1 MNQNN
6 KIIFLSGPTASG
18 KSHLALKLAEIINGE
33 IINADSM
40 QVYKELD
47 ILTARPSKIDQKN
60 IKHHLYGHQTGKNR
74 YNVNKWCSEC
84 LSKINEIITNKKNP
98 IIVGGTGLYFTCLIN
113 GINYVPIIPE
123 YVKQDSKKI
132 LNKFGYDE
140 FYKLVNAIDPD
151 SCSKIKPNDVHRLR
165 RVWEVHNYTG
175 IILSNWLIKEK
186 KEFIKNYTYKFIL
199 LLPERKNIYER
210 CNERFI
216 KMIDKG
222 AIQEVKNL
230 YKKNFDYNL
239 PIMKAHGVPEIKHY
253 LDGNITLKEAINRS
267 QKTTRNYV
275 KRQFT
280 WWRWS
285 KIRPDQIID
294 GFPSNI
300 DLNNLDI

>member
-1 MNQNN
+1 
-6 KIIFLSGPTASG
+6 
-18 KSHLALKLAEIINGE
+18 
-33 IINADSM
+33 
-40 QVYKELD
+40 
-47 ILTARPSKIDQKN
+47 
-60 IKHHLYGHQTGKNR
+60 
-74 YNVNKWCSEC
+74 
-84 LSKINEIITNKKNP
+84 
-98 IIVGGTGLYFTCLIN
+98 
-113 GINYVPIIPE
+113 
-123 YVKQDSKKI
+123 
-132 LNKFGYDE
+132 
-140 FYKLVNAIDPD
+140 
-151 SCSKIKPNDVHRLR
+151 
-165 RVWEVHNYTG
+165 
-175 IILSNWLIKEK
+175 
-186 KEFIKNYTYKFIL
+186 
-199 LLPERKNIYER
+199 
-210 CNERFI
+210 
-216 KMIDKG
+216 MIDKG